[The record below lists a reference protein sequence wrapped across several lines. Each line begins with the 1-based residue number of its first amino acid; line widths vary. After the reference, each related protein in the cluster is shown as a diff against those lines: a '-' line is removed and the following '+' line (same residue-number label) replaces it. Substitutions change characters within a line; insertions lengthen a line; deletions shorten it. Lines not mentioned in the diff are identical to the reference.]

1 MVEQIARVVL
11 ALEAP
16 DVVEE
21 VMHFLDRSGSA
32 RVVAT
37 AQDDRQLA
45 AAIRQLEPDAVVA
58 QPSLV
63 DPAGVRGTS
72 LLALDTRESVASL
85 RAAIQAG
92 AHGFYLW
99 PADRDALAGAA
110 AATVISGGIEERRAR
125 VVAVHG
131 ARGGAG
137 TTFVAT
143 HLAAAVV
150 RRGLDCVV
158 LDADPLYGDVA
169 AALGAPTEDVHT
181 VADLLPL
188 VDELSA
194 EHLGEALWTHPSGI
208 RLLLPPVPEQ
218 AASVRAEDLRSLT
231 GAAATACDALVL
243 HLPRALD
250 PLGRAAVAEADR
262 VIEVLSLDV
271 LSFRAATRALE
282 ALLPI
287 GAGDRIGFVVNRS
300 VRSEITPADVRRVFG
315 VEPLAVVPFERGV
328 ARAQDHGRLMPAR
341 GRLARAFDRLAAEL
355 MHPIEAASDGTEP
368 IVASTEGAGGP

>member
-1 MVEQIARVVL
+1 VEQVARVVL

-63 DPAGVRGTS
+63 NPAEVRGPS

-85 RAAIQAG
+85 RAAIEAG

-99 PADRDALAGAA
+99 PADRDALAGAT
-110 AATVISGGIEERRAR
+110 AATVLSGGSHDRRAR

-131 ARGGAG
+131 ARGGVG

-150 RRGLDCVV
+150 RRDLDCVV

-169 AALGAPTEDVHT
+169 AALGAPTQEVHT
-181 VADLLPL
+181 VTDLLPL
-188 VDELSA
+188 VDELSD
-194 EHLGEALWTHPSGI
+194 EHLAEALWTHPSGM
-208 RLLLPPVPEQ
+208 RLLLPPAPEQ
-218 AASVRAEDLRSLT
+218 AAAVRAEDLRSLT
-231 GAAATACDALVL
+231 AAAATACDVVIL

-271 LSFRAATRALE
+271 LSFRATTRALE

-300 VRSEITPADVRRVFG
+300 MRSEITPADVHRVFG
-315 VEPLAVVPFERGV
+315 VDPLAQVPFDRGV
-328 ARAQDHGRLMPAR
+328 ARAQDHGRLMPSR
-341 GRLARAFDRLAAEL
+341 GRLARAFDRLAAEV
-355 MHPIEAASDGTEP
+355 MRPVGTGSDGSAP
-368 IVASTEGAGGP
+368 VGAPTAAAAGP